1 MADNE
6 IIIEVLA
13 KLDNVDNSLKK
24 IEDKAEKTGK
34 EIDKDLGK
42 GLGKKISTGF
52 KVGAAAI
59 VASLA
64 VIGAAA
70 FKLRTAAIEA
80 ASVQEDAVNQLNQSL
95 KSAGDFSLEA
105 SRSMQAYAASIEAT
119 TTIGDEA
126 VINQLALAR
135 GFARTNEEAV
145 KLVDAAIE
153 MSAFTGNDLRSS
165 VVNLGKSLGGLVGE
179 LGETVAETR
188 DLTTE
193 QLKAGGAID
202 LVKTKF
208 DSFAAAQVNTYSG
221 ANKQLANTF
230 GTLLEEIGFLI
241 TKAPGVTASFKFI
254 SEKVRD
260 LTKAV
265 TEFRNSGG
273 LKTFSDG
280 AFSVARF
287 FTSVLGP
294 VFEKTLGL
302 SKLIITS
309 FIRLGSVIANLL
321 SGEFT
326 KAFDGIK
333 EQASSNFEFIT
344 EIFETPGTDA
354 AVGFLDGFQKAI
366 EEAPPVLEDFK
377 NKTKKEVKAA
387 GAEFKALGTL
397 IGTTVNSLISGSLAS
412 LGGALVKGGSAFGAF
427 AKTAANIMGDFFIS
441 LGTSIIAADTAI
453 VALKASLLS
462 FFGGGG
468 IAAGI
473 GLVIAGGALKAFAG
487 GPSSAPGASA
497 STTSA
502 AATDA
507 APIGETLSS
516 NFDTEAKEPGTSVTV
531 NIEGNV
537 LDRRETGLEI
547 ANVLNEVFSTNGIVI
562 AKGALS

>member
-6 IIIEVLA
+6 IIIEVVA

>member
-6 IIIEVLA
+6 IIIEVVA
-13 KLDNVDNSLKK
+13 KLDNVEKSLKK